1 MPRDSP
7 EISVLATTGPSCYQ
21 LIIVFASYSDFLIL
35 VSPPVRETVA
45 HIYFGSLRDSPNAF
59 PFHIL
64 PLLEPAMDLERSGL
78 RITFSSLHFLHRF
91 LRSRSWSRGPLISS
105 CDDRL

>member
-7 EISVLATTGPSCYQ
+7 EISVLATTGPSSYQ

-64 PLLEPAMDLERSGL
+64 LPLGTGDGL
-78 RITFSSLHFLHRF
+78 GAKRTQNNLLFSSFLTSLPAFSLVESWPAYFF
-91 LRSRSWSRGPLISS
+91 L
-105 CDDRL
+105 